1 MLRFVI
7 DAQLPPGLVKLFSE
21 QGWFAEHVNR
31 INLGV
36 ASDSDIWA
44 YVKAKGAVLVI
55 KDADFVHLARL
66 EKSGPQ
72 VVWIRLGNVTNRALQ
87 ARIRPVLPELVA
99 ALEAGERV
107 VEII

>member
-7 DAQLPPGLVKLFSE
+7 DAQLPPGLVRLFSE

-36 ASDSDIWA
+36 APDSDIWA
-44 YVKAKGAVLVI
+44 YTNEKGAVLVT

-66 EKSGPQ
+66 ERTGPQ

-87 ARIRPVLPELVA
+87 ARIRPVLPGLVA
-99 ALEAGERV
+99 ALEAGERI
-107 VEII
+107 VEVI